1 MRGVRVD
8 PERRETRMLR
18 RHVPFAGARV
28 LDIGC
33 GDGRLSNRIRGLV
46 ASIAGVDLA
55 GEGIARAHAHA
66 HAHAR
71 NRLEGIARFAV
82 ADASVLPFHDRSFD
96 LALFSWSL

>member
-8 PERRETRMLR
+8 PERRETRLLR

-33 GDGRLSNRIRGLV
+33 GDGRLSSRIRGWIE
-46 ASIAGVDLA
+46 SIVGVDMA
-55 GEGIARAHAHA
+55 GEDVRRAHA
-66 HAHAR
+66 R
-71 NRLEGIARFAV
+71 KRMEDVARFAV
-82 ADASVLPFHDRSFD
+82 ADASFLPFQDRSFD

>member
-1 MRGVRVD
+1 MKGVRID

-33 GDGRLSNRIRGLV
+33 GDGRMSNRIRGWV
-46 ASIAGVDLA
+46 DSIVGVDMA
-55 GEGIARAHAHA
+55 GEDVRRAHD
-66 HAHAR
+66 R
-71 NRLEGIARFAV
+71 KRLEDVARFAV
-82 ADASVLPFHDRSFD
+82 ADASRLPFQDRSFD

>member
-1 MRGVRVD
+1 MKGVRAD

-18 RHVPFAGARV
+18 RHAPFAGARV

-33 GDGRLSNRIRGLV
+33 GDGRLSNRIRGWIE
-46 ASIAGVDLA
+46 SIVGVDQA
-55 GEGIARAHAHA
+55 GEDIGRAHA
-66 HAHAR
+66 R
-71 NRLEGIARFAV
+71 KRLEGIARFAV

>member
-18 RHVPFAGARV
+18 RHVPFSSARV

-33 GDGRLSNRIRGLV
+33 GDGRLSSRIRGWID
-46 ASIAGVDLA
+46 SIVGVDMAEEDLR
-55 GEGIARAHAHA
+55 RAHA
-66 HAHAR
+66 R
-71 NRLEGIARFAV
+71 KRMEDFARFAV
-82 ADASVLPFHDRSFD
+82 ADASRLPFQDRSFD

>member
-1 MRGVRVD
+1 MKGVRVD

-33 GDGRLSNRIRGLV
+33 GDGRLSNRIKGWIHSV
-46 ASIAGVDLA
+46 VGVDLA
-55 GEGIARAHAHA
+55 GEDVRRAHD
-66 HAHAR
+66 R
-71 NRLEGIARFAV
+71 KRLNDVARFAV
-82 ADASVLPFHDRSFD
+82 GDASRLPFQDRSFD

>member
-8 PERRETRMLR
+8 PERREVRAFR

-33 GDGRLSNRIRGLV
+33 GDGRLSNRISGWV
-46 ASIAGVDLA
+46 ESIFGVDMA
-55 GEGIARAHAHA
+55 GEDVRRAHA
-66 HAHAR
+66 R
-71 NRLEGIARFAV
+71 KRLDGIARFAV
-82 ADASVLPFHDRSFD
+82 ADASRLPFQDRSFD

>member
-33 GDGRLSNRIRGLV
+33 GDGRLSSRIRGWID
-46 ASIAGVDLA
+46 SIVGVDMAEEDLR
-55 GEGIARAHAHA
+55 RAHA
-66 HAHAR
+66 R
-71 NRLEGIARFAV
+71 KRLNDIARFAV
-82 ADASVLPFHDRSFD
+82 ADASRLPFQDRSFD

>member
-1 MRGVRVD
+1 MKGVRVD

-18 RHVPFAGARV
+18 RHVPFAGACV

-55 GEGIARAHAHA
+55 GEGIARAHA
-66 HAHAR
+66 R

-82 ADASVLPFHDRSFD
+82 ADASVLPFHDRNFD

>member
-33 GDGRLSNRIRGLV
+33 GDGRLSSRIRGWIDTIV
-46 ASIAGVDLA
+46 GVDMA
-55 GEGIARAHAHA
+55 REEVRRAHA
-66 HAHAR
+66 R
-71 NRLEGIARFAV
+71 KRLEDATRFAV
-82 ADASVLPFHDRSFD
+82 ADASRLPFQDRSFD